1 MDIGSQLL
9 LFLAA
14 GAKPE
19 KGSGSNTHK
28 IWMGLCSSAPETA
41 ESKQSRQVEAS
52 LREQY
57 NHESEKIKLLLLG
70 TGGK

>member
-9 LFLAA
+9 LFLE
-14 GAKPE
+14 AKPE
-19 KGSGSNTHK
+19 WSGSRIDTNP
-28 IWMGLCSSAPETA
+28 MGACVSSAPETA